1 MRYTLT
7 LCFTPST
14 LLVEHFM
21 LKLMSEQKMGKKQEN
36 TRNENYN
43 DYRFKAYRNIFS
55 CGNRSFTFIIFG
67 LLRYL
72 KFW

>member
-1 MRYTLT
+1 
-7 LCFTPST
+7 
-14 LLVEHFM
+14 
-21 LKLMSEQKMGKKQEN
+21 MGKKQEN

-55 CGNRSFTFIIFG
+55 CGNRSFTFMIFG

-72 KFW
+72 KFGSYDTIYQGEL

>member
-1 MRYTLT
+1 
-7 LCFTPST
+7 
-14 LLVEHFM
+14 
-21 LKLMSEQKMGKKQEN
+21 MGKKQEN

-55 CGNRSFTFIIFG
+55 CGNRSFTFMIFG

-72 KFW
+72 KFGSYDTIYQGELLTKRVYKNIVNVNI